1 MLEAEEDEPLL
12 ATADP
17 PFKSSGR
24 LSQRFRKETNSDST
38 KMASGTLVPSAAPPT
53 KGVRWADGVHKDPT
67 GPTGQAVEPAT
78 TSAVPSLHQAIA
90 AYNAGGAST
99 LSLAGQVA
107 ACRAASRASSA
118 SGVPNLKDAVENY
131 MATARQRKAADAVY
145 PATVPDA
152 TQVRGGLT
160 LTLRL
165 ALALALALTL
175 ALAVTLTLTLTLTR
189 TRARA
194 RARARARTRARARA

>member
-12 ATADP
+12 ATEDP

-24 LSQRFRKETNSDST
+24 LSQRFRKETNPDST
-38 KMASGTLVPSAAPPT
+38 KMASGTLVPSAAAPT
-53 KGVRWADGVHKDPT
+53 KGVRWADGVQKDPT

-145 PATVPDA
+145 PATGPDA
-152 TQVRGGLT
+152 TQARGGLT
-160 LTLRL
+160 LTPSPSPSPNPSPSRDPDPDLDPDPHPSPSPSPSL
-165 ALALALALTL
+165 SPNPNPNPSP
-175 ALAVTLTLTLTLTR
+175 
-189 TRARA
+189 
-194 RARARARTRARARA
+194 